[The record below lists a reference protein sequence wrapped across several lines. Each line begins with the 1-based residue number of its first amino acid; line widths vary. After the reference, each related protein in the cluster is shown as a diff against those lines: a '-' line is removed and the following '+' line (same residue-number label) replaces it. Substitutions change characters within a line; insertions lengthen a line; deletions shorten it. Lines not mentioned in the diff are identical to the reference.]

1 VPSLRIPDA
10 LRRYAGGE
18 AVLEAA
24 GATVGEVLDDA
35 FRRHPDLQIRLVD
48 EFGVVRSHLAVFRNE
63 EQLPRE
69 AAAEEPLGPE
79 DTLTLLLAVD
89 GG

>member
-24 GATVGEVLDDA
+24 GATVGEVLDAA
-35 FRRHPDLQIRLVD
+35 FRRHPHLQVRLVD
-48 EFGVVRSHLAVFRNE
+48 ESGVVRSHLAVFRNE
-63 EQLPRE
+63 EQLRRE
-69 AAAEEPLGPE
+69 QAAAEPLGPG
-79 DTLTLLLAVD
+79 DTVTLLLAVD

>member
-1 VPSLRIPDA
+1 MPSLRIPDA

-18 AVLEAA
+18 ALLEAT
-24 GATVGEVLDDA
+24 GATVGEVLDEA
-35 FRRHPDLQIRLVD
+35 FRRHPDLQVRLVD
-48 EFGVVRSHLAVFRNE
+48 EAGVVRSHLAVFRNE

-69 AAAEEPLGPE
+69 AAGAETLGPG